1 MVFARRKMIAVLNF
15 TNYCNFIRKVYELLT
30 FLLARSFELSL
41 VYQNSFAVTC
51 SSTSKNETPKHMANP
66 IVRGKESFYYT
77 KPNLWSE
84 NLQDVREIGEIPAN
98 DLKKIDG
105 TTVIYSLQNIC
116 AFEASYHWTTHSFI
130 GSYI

>member
-1 MVFARRKMIAVLNF
+1 M
-15 TNYCNFIRKVYELLT
+15 KVYELLT

-51 SSTSKNETPKHMANP
+51 SSTSINETPKHMTNP
-66 IVRGKESFYYT
+66 IVRGKKSFYYT

-105 TTVIYSLQNIC
+105 TTVIYSLQNMC